1 MHSVCSSLKGHSSEL
16 DFFWGGGG
24 EQTTHERGQMTVTF
38 PQNGRDATA
47 HQSTDWARCCFLSER
62 KKEIL
67 MKIFIYLNWE
77 G

>member
-1 MHSVCSSLKGHSSEL
+1 
-16 DFFWGGGG
+16 
-24 EQTTHERGQMTVTF
+24 MTVTF
-38 PQNGRDATA
+38 PQNGCDVTA